1 MLITADGIVI
11 RSYPVGDHDSVVHI
25 LTENHGRLP
34 VMVKGSRSKRN
45 CGESASCTQLFT
57 YGNYELYRGKGEF
70 YYLRNG
76 SVLHSF
82 YELSGDLAR
91 MALATYLCDV
101 AAELTDEGGGD
112 EAAELMRMLLNS
124 LYVLGRRSKPC
135 TLVKGVFELRAASLS
150 GYMPNLTGC
159 THCGNGYPE
168 NAYLDVMNGR
178 MLCADCQSK
187 LNRLAGRIVDAKAEE
202 LGERRI
208 ICPMSSSV
216 LAAVRYALT
225 APEKKI
231 FSFSLADKEE
241 EMSFERVAES
251 YLLNQLERGFD
262 TLQFY
267 RSVL

>member
-101 AAELTDEGGGD
+101 AAELTDEGVI
-112 EAAELMRMLLNS
+112 LL
-124 LYVLGRRSKPC
+124 Y
-135 TLVKGVFELRAASLS
+135 
-150 GYMPNLTGC
+150 Y
-159 THCGNGYPE
+159 Y
-168 NAYLDVMNGR
+168 
-178 MLCADCQSK
+178 
-187 LNRLAGRIVDAKAEE
+187 
-202 LGERRI
+202 
-208 ICPMSSSV
+208 
-216 LAAVRYALT
+216 
-225 APEKKI
+225 
-231 FSFSLADKEE
+231 E
-241 EMSFERVAES
+241 EMTLKEISLVLEVSESRVS
-251 YLLNQLERGFD
+251 QLHTKAIQKMRGKLGPAAGFVFR
-262 TLQFY
+262 Q
-267 RSVL
+267 